1 MLSLSSIRPRIKKVL
16 RMRISPF
23 RRLPPQNCLFI
34 LLLLIAFLCLLHS
47 PSLLSGRTG
56 VVMNTITTARTAE
69 SIGDYMDLRI
79 ASTRAQS
86 LLNEL
91 QGSLQNDKVAMPLFE
106 NLLPYL
112 RNNSKALQ
120 PSLIYPNS
128 RVPSKRHL
136 VIGVPTVPR
145 EKESYLL
152 PTLQSLAFG
161 LSFEQQRNAMIVIM
175 IGSQDGANS
184 SVVREQISLIEADFK
199 EYLNSGLFQI
209 MVPPREWYPPDLNAT
224 EPNLGDSPQR
234 MYWRTKQNLDYLF
247 LMLYCRELGDY
258 YLQVED
264 DILAKPGYMA
274 KIETFIREKAQKK
287 WFVVEFASL
296 GFIGKLFHAYDLPY
310 LIYYIA
316 LLYRYKPVDWILDT
330 VFIDRY
336 CPLFEKPKNCSR
348 MTKDY
353 RLRGATL
360 FQHIGIHSS
369 LSGKVQKLKEKNFG
383 ESNTF
388 NAHVDNPAATV
399 TTNLKQYDEY
409 GIQQLYDGHSLF
421 WSWGAPKKGDYISIQ
436 FSEPTLVKG
445 LLVRSGN
452 AEHPG
457 DKVDNNT
464 VILCQNAESG
474 TQFKEVTEFNERGVA
489 RLEFSSPELL
499 ASVRIEMR
507 ADYSNWLLIS
517 ELHIIQ

>member
-1 MLSLSSIRPRIKKVL
+1 
-16 RMRISPF
+16 MRISPF
-23 RRLPPQNCLFI
+23 QRLPLQTWLLNLF
-34 LLLLIAFLCLLHS
+34 LLIAFLCVVYSL
-47 PSLLSGRTG
+47 SLLSDHTSII
-56 VVMNTITTARTAE
+56 MNTITAARTAG
-69 SIGDYMDLRI
+69 SVGDYVDLQI
-79 ASTRAQS
+79 APARAQS
-86 LLNEL
+86 HLTEP
-91 QGSLQNDKVAMPLFE
+91 QRSPQSDKVAVPLFE
-106 NLLPYL
+106 DLLPYL

-120 PSLIYPNS
+120 PSLIYPNN

-161 LSFEQQRNAMIVIM
+161 LSFEQQRNAVIVIM

-184 SVVREQISLIEADFK
+184 SLVMEQISLIEADFK
-199 EYLNSGLFQI
+199 EYLNSGLFHI
-209 MVPPREWYPPDLNAT
+209 MVPPREWYPPDLNST
-224 EPNLGDSPQR
+224 QPNLGDSPQR

-247 LMLYCRELGDY
+247 LMLYCRELGEY

-274 KIETFIREKAQKK
+274 KIETFIHEKAQQK
-287 WFVVEFASL
+287 WFAVDFASL

-348 MTKDY
+348 MSKDY

-383 ESNTF
+383 QSNTF
-388 NAHVDNPAATV
+388 NAHVDNPPATV
-399 TTNLKQYDEY
+399 TTTLKQYDEY

-421 WSWGAPKKGDYISIQ
+421 WSWGAPKKGDYILIQ

-464 VILCQNAESG
+464 VILCQSAGSG
-474 TQFKEVTEFNERGVA
+474 AQFKEVTEFNERGVA
-489 RLEFSSPELL
+489 RLEFIDPEWL
-499 ASVRIEMR
+499 ASVRIEMH

-517 ELHIIQ
+517 ELHIKR